1 MLCISGKIPVPQLF
15 NSLPSRLK
23 TRTGGSMR
31 RKTRMD
37 PLPSAATDTVSPHSG
52 PSGGSAKGT
61 TAYLG
66 FDVWANTPP
75 ASAQKIRMSELNFSM
90 EILRRTEADL
100 LECGAHTTIPR
111 SIIQTLDQTRV

>member
-66 FDVWANTPP
+66 FDVSANTPP
-75 ASAQKIRMSELNFSM
+75 ASTQEVRQRREKCSIEHP
-90 EILRRTEADL
+90 RRTEADL
-100 LECGAHTTIPR
+100 
-111 SIIQTLDQTRV
+111 V